1 MSKKTIE
8 IRGLMD
14 SAESLHVKIPMLVRI
29 ADVSC
34 GNGGTTVLK
43 VSLAMRCNLPVF
55 CPKMLPQVTSAI
67 STFYASKGIKFMQ
80 HIPIANTKTS
90 GEKKEPTS
98 MGA

>member
-34 GNGGTTVLK
+34 GNGGTKARK
-43 VSLAMRCNLPVF
+43 VIFAMCADLPVF
-55 CPKMLPQVTSAI
+55 GPKMPPQVTSAI
-67 STFYASKGIKFMQ
+67 S
-80 HIPIANTKTS
+80 
-90 GEKKEPTS
+90 
-98 MGA
+98 